1 VLIAVVDAYLLVT
14 LVVGAALSSRIKRVS
29 DYLIAGR
36 NLGLALTTASLAAV
50 QIGAGIILGG
60 SETGATSGVWPGF
73 WYGLGCGGG
82 LILAGLFAAERMR
95 QFGGIV
101 PIDFF
106 AKRYGEHRWLRLY
119 AWLLNIPSLLGI
131 FAAQMM
137 ASGAVLSGITGLS
150 FQNAVLLIGAVI
162 FVSNVMSGMWGV
174 VAVDFFQVAVIVV
187 GIPLSAIAAINAVE
201 AGTTMS
207 VLATPFIPAGME
219 SRAVFLI
226 TPFLLS
232 ISVSYDAFMRYQA
245 SKTASIA
252 KWGCILAGVLV
263 IIISFLAALIGALGK
278 QAFPEV
284 ANNRVM
290 TYMVINS
297 MPPLFGGIV
306 VSAILA
312 AAMSTANALL
322 ISLAGCFSRDF
333 YNKVLNP
340 TCELEDLPNATR
352 YARIAVAVSLFL
364 GVALALRA
372 RGILDTIIIFTY
384 PYIGSMLVP
393 LLGGLLWAR
402 GTARGAYAAM
412 AVGGA
417 IGIGAFAAGVPGP
430 FSGRINIDLGLLIA
444 FAASAV
450 VYVVVSLMTHDTPRG
465 LSPHKPEG
473 VSPQHQSFERV

>member
-1 VLIAVVDAYLLVT
+1 MLIAVVATYLLAT
-14 LVVGAALSSRIKRVS
+14 LIVGARLSSRIKRVS
-29 DYLIAGR
+29 DYLVAGR
-36 NLGLALTTASLAAV
+36 SLGLALTTASLAAV

-60 SETGATSGVWPGF
+60 AETGATSGVWPGL

-82 LILAGLFAAERMR
+82 LILAGLFAAERLR
-95 QFGGIV
+95 EFGGIV

-137 ASGAVLSGITGLS
+137 ASGSVLSSLTGLS
-150 FQNAVLLIGAVI
+150 FQAAVLLIGAVI
-162 FVSNVMSGMWGV
+162 FISNVMSGMWGV

-187 GIPLSAIAAINAVE
+187 GIPLSAFAIVSSVDV
-201 AGTTMS
+201 GTTLQ
-207 VLATPFIPAGME
+207 VLSTPFIPEGMG

-245 SKTASIA
+245 SKTANIA
-252 KWGCILAGVLV
+252 KWGCILSGILV
-263 IIISFLAALIGALGK
+263 IIISFLASLIGAVGTH
-278 QAFPEV
+278 AFPEV
-284 ANNRVM
+284 ATNRVL
-290 TYMVINS
+290 THVVAHS
-297 MPPLFGGIV
+297 LPPILGGVV

-340 TCELEDLPNATR
+340 SVELDDLPNATR
-352 YARIAVAVSLFL
+352 YARFAVAVSLIL

-402 GTARGAYAAM
+402 GTTQGAYAAM
-412 AVGGA
+412 VVGGA

-430 FSGRINIDLGLLIA
+430 FKGLINIDLGLLIA

-450 VYVVVSLMTHDTPRG
+450 VYVVVSFATPAPRASG
-465 LSPHKPEG
+465 A
-473 VSPQHQSFERV
+473 